1 MIVLYWIGLAY
12 NLRPYLTQPNIHR
25 LIKLR
30 NLNLI
35 RTAFVGFL
43 FIHIKATKLK
53 LFCADLWG
61 KQDGRLLETVLS
73 VWRSY
78 AASRKLRHTSQTWAL
93 VRHHVRRNV
102 HRAFVRLLANRAIR
116 IKKVRIKWMRASG
129 IVGIVLGKF

>member
-1 MIVLYWIGLAY
+1 VSWIGLEWNCPSTAVSPC
-12 NLRPYLTQPNIHR
+12 LLLYLTLTYR

-116 IKKVRIKWMRASG
+116 IKKVRMDESS
-129 IVGIVLGKF
+129 

>member
-1 MIVLYWIGLAY
+1 MDWIGMELPSTAVSPC
-12 NLRPYLTQPNIHR
+12 LLLYLTLTYR

-116 IKKVRIKWMRASG
+116 IKKVRMGESS
-129 IVGIVLGKF
+129 